1 MIRKLKFRGFSIKGE
16 VVFGDF
22 LTPWADDQHYPI
34 IRDTAD
40 YKDGIAHCYYH
51 DVREGSVH
59 QLIAIDKNGNEVYEC
74 DSVIRILELNDDGEL
89 VHVEAFPMQATF
101 DDFSAINNGE
111 IILVEPY
118 RYDSQNKTA

>member
-1 MIRKLKFRGFSIKGE
+1 MKHNIRQHVINQYGLPVTKIETVHGE
-16 VVFGDF
+16 
-22 LTPWADDQHYPI
+22 L
-34 IRDTAD
+34 
-40 YKDGIAHCYYH
+40 
-51 DVREGSVH
+51 GSGV
-59 QLIAIDKNGNEVYEC
+59 IDKNGKEIFEC